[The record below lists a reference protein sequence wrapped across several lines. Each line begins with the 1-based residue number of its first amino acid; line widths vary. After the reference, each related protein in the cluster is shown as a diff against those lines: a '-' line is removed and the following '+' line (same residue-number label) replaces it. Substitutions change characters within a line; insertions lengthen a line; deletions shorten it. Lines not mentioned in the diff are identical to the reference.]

1 VSASVAALLEHATDL
16 QALTLWQ
23 PWAWAVAT
31 PEVGKDVENRG
42 WEPPPSAL
50 SRPLAV
56 HAGLT
61 YDADSAARIAEELGV
76 RVPGKAECV
85 RGAVVAVAVLA
96 RAEAHSR
103 SRWWVPGNVA
113 WCLEGTVALPRPVP
127 CKGAQGLWRLP
138 PEVLAQVRAQ
148 VLEALAPA
156 RVFVRVHGSDARSGR
171 ALLLAR
177 EEPAAP
183 TRVSVRVHG
192 GSSRG
197 GPAVVTDTVT
207 IHGGRVVPC
216 ADCQRPILRY
226 GPGPHRHG
234 GYLLA
239 RVESAPD
246 GSPWPTCGH
255 GERYRRNCL
264 GKPET
269 PPCCSGLNGGAP

>member
-1 VSASVAALLEHATDL
+1 MSTSVAALLERATDL

-50 SRPLAV
+50 GRPLAI

-61 YDADSAARIAEELGV
+61 YDADSAASIAEELGV
-76 RVPGKAECV
+76 RVPGKAQCV
-85 RGAVVAVAVLA
+85 RGTVVAVAVLA

-103 SRWWVPGNVA
+103 SRWWISGNVA

-138 PEVLAQVRAQ
+138 PEALAQVRAQ

-156 RVFVRVHGSDARSGR
+156 
-171 ALLLAR
+171 
-177 EEPAAP
+177 AP
-183 TRVSVRVHG
+183 TRVSGRVHG

-197 GPAVVTDTVT
+197 GPAVVTGAVT
-207 IHGGRVVPC
+207 IRGGQVVPC
-216 ADCQRPILRY
+216 EDCRRPILGY
-226 GPGPHRHG
+226 GPRPHRHG

-239 RVESAPD
+239 REVSAPD
-246 GSPWPTCGH
+246 GAPWPDCGH
-255 GERYRRNCL
+255 GERYRMNCL
-264 GKPET
+264 GKPEA
-269 PPCCSGLNGGAP
+269 PPCCTGTDGGDA